1 MGCFSSKSRAA
12 DVRPEA
18 KWDYISLKDFKS
30 NSCFTV
36 FAYVYLHFSLLLSMA
51 VYGVDSFTAVNL
63 LAFDKWTSQV
73 KATSFVSFDVIKIVF
88 SVCIILSFIN
98 LTYEHIRARRVMNR
112 GSVAESF
119 LDNLAV
125 RLESVRWGGQG
136 WRRFLVFAELTKS
149 KKGAEYVALFTYF
162 SFQSWI
168 RVIFCSGPRQV
179 LNALTLYNV
188 FTNSLIP
195 TETGSVDKSIMN
207 FFSKLENLAKQNTQQ
222 VVVLSGMIFTLIVWV
237 ITLLSLLVAVLF
249 YIFFLWHYI
258 PRQDG
263 GLSGYCSRKINKR
276 LMRIVSVKVNKAIAK
291 EERDRLRAEL
301 KAAKKSGEKTPIE
314 RQAKLPTFMDPSK
327 DDSLP
332 EMPKMGLSRTETMT
346 TLPVYESRPGTPNT
360 IEMSAF
366 DQKRPLPSRQGTG
379 ASYASN
385 APLMGSAAPMSIN
398 RTASPAPTLPQIDF
412 ENYPPQRPGTA
423 QSNRSYGGPQQR
435 PMQNNNPSFGPRY
448 TQSPAPYGNGNM
460 PPPQRSL
467 TGQSMDPYGRPPMP
481 RAVDQLSGRPQMY
494 DDNASIRDGRSS
506 PAPSM
511 YSNAGPPGP
520 NRPGFNGPGYLPPR
534 SATNPPPQQRGQM
547 PPQRNMTA
555 PMPPM
560 QQSDPY
566 GPRPGTSQSQR
577 GPPRGYGYGDVEAQR
592 GPPRY

>member
-366 DQKRPLPSRQGTG
+366 DQKRPLPSRQ
-379 ASYASN
+379 
-385 APLMGSAAPMSIN
+385 
-398 RTASPAPTLPQIDF
+398 APTLPQIDF

-534 SATNPPPQQRGQM
+534 SATNPRLNNGDRCP
-547 PPQRNMTA
+547 RNVT
-555 PMPPM
+555 
-560 QQSDPY
+560 
-566 GPRPGTSQSQR
+566 
-577 GPPRGYGYGDVEAQR
+577 
-592 GPPRY
+592 

>member
-1 MGCFSSKSRAA
+1 M
-12 DVRPEA
+12 
-18 KWDYISLKDFKS
+18 
-30 NSCFTV
+30 
-36 FAYVYLHFSLLLSMA
+36 
-51 VYGVDSFTAVNL
+51 
-63 LAFDKWTSQV
+63 
-73 KATSFVSFDVIKIVF
+73 
-88 SVCIILSFIN
+88 
-98 LTYEHIRARRVMNR
+98 
-112 GSVAESF
+112 
-119 LDNLAV
+119 
-125 RLESVRWGGQG
+125 
-136 WRRFLVFAELTKS
+136 
-149 KKGAEYVALFTYF
+149 
-162 SFQSWI
+162 
-168 RVIFCSGPRQV
+168 IFCSGPRQV

-188 FTNSLIP
+188 LSNDLIP

-207 FFSKLENLAKQNTQQ
+207 FFSKLGELAKQNTQQ

-237 ITLLSLLVAVLF
+237 ITLISLLIAVLF
-249 YIFFLWHYI
+249 YLFFLWHYI

-291 EERDRLRAEL
+291 EESDRLKART
-301 KAAKKSGEKTPIE
+301 KAAKKTGEKTPIE
-314 RQAKLPTFMDPSK
+314 RQASLPTFMDPSK

-332 EMPKMGLSRTETMT
+332 EMPKMGLSRTETMA

-385 APLMGSAAPMSIN
+385 APLMGSAAPMSMG
-398 RTASPAPTLPQIDF
+398 RSASPAPTLPQIDY

-423 QSNRSYGGPQQR
+423 QSMRSYGGPPQR
-435 PMQNNNPSFGPRY
+435 PMPNSNPSFGPRY
-448 TQSPAPYGNGNM
+448 TQSPAPYGNGPM
-460 PPPQRSL
+460 PPQRSL
-467 TGQSMDPYGRPPMP
+467 TGSSMDPYGRPMP
-481 RAVDQLSGRPQMY
+481 RAVDQLSGRQQQQMY

-511 YSNAGPPGP
+511 FSNAGPGQ
-520 NRPGFNGPGYLPPR
+520 NRPGYGGPGYLPPR
-534 SATNPPPQQRGQM
+534 SATAQPQQRSQM